1 MMKIKDIYAE
11 SKKTVYSF
19 EFFPPKTDEGLKK
32 LMNTVQ
38 DMKILNPGFISV
50 TYGAG
55 GSTKE
60 RTMDICQDIQSNFS
74 IVSACHFTCVGAD
87 KSEILNSMQSI
98 KSRGIDNVIALR
110 GDPPKGQGKFVKTPG
125 GFANA
130 TELIQFIR
138 KEGFDFGIGGG
149 CYPEKHPDSPTLQ
162 DDIRFLKLKAD
173 AGAEFLITQLFFSNS
188 VFKNFIKLAEMAGI
202 KVPVIPGIMPITSFS
217 QIERFR
223 ELAACH
229 IPEDL
234 VQELT
239 EVKDN
244 AEKFLQRSLSFTVT
258 QCRELLSMGV
268 KGIHFYTLNQSTATV
283 EILKELL

>member
-1 MMKIKDIYAE
+1 MKIRDIYAG
-11 SKKTVYSF
+11 SKKPVFSF

-32 LMNTVQ
+32 LMSTVQ
-38 DMKILNPGFISV
+38 DMKSLNPGFISV

-55 GSTKE
+55 GSTKDK
-60 RTMDICQDIQSNFS
+60 TMDICQDIQNNFS

-87 KSEILNSMQSI
+87 KSEILNSMHSI

-110 GDPPKGQGKFVKTPG
+110 GDPPKGEGKFVQTPG
-125 GFANA
+125 GFAHA

-149 CYPEKHPDSPTLQ
+149 CYPEKHPESPTLQ
-162 DDIRFLKLKAD
+162 DDIHFLKLKSD

-188 VFKNFIKLAEMAGI
+188 VFQRFIHLAENAGI
-202 KVPVIPGIMPITSFS
+202 KVPIVPGIMPITSFS

-223 ELAACH
+223 ALADCH

-234 VQELT
+234 ISELT
-239 EVKDN
+239 EVKDDP
-244 AEKFLQRSLSFTVT
+244 EKFLKKSLSFTVK
-258 QCRELLSMGV
+258 QCRELITMGV

>member
-1 MMKIKDIYAE
+1 MKIRDIYAG
-11 SKKTVYSF
+11 SKKPVFSF

-32 LMNTVQ
+32 LMSTVQ
-38 DMKILNPGFISV
+38 DMKSLNPGFISV

-55 GSTKE
+55 GSTKDK
-60 RTMDICQDIQSNFS
+60 TMDICQDIQNHFS

-87 KSEILNSMQSI
+87 KSEILNSMHSI

-110 GDPPKGQGKFVKTPG
+110 GDPPKGEGKFVQTPG
-125 GFANA
+125 GFAHA

-149 CYPEKHPDSPTLQ
+149 CYPEKHPESPTLQ
-162 DDIRFLKLKAD
+162 DDIRFLKLKSD

-188 VFKNFIKLAEMAGI
+188 VFQRFIHLAENAGI
-202 KVPVIPGIMPITSFS
+202 KVPIVPGIMPITSFS

-223 ELAACH
+223 ALADCH

-234 VQELT
+234 ILELT
-239 EVKDN
+239 EVKDDP
-244 AEKFLQRSLSFTVT
+244 EKFLKKSLSFTVK
-258 QCRELLSMGV
+258 QCRELITMGV